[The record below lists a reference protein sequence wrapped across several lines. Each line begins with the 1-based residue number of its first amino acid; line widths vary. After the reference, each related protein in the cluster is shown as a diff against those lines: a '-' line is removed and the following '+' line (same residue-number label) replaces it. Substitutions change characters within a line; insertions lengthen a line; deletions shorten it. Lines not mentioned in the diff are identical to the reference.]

1 MGNRHALRISARG
14 RAIHQNTAYC
24 SILRRGHL
32 ALLSAFHTSCP
43 TFLTYKCLHSR
54 RLSCCTA
61 VSDGMELKPLS

>member
-43 TFLTYKCLHSR
+43 TFLKHKCLHSSVR
-54 RLSCCTA
+54 WYGIETA
-61 VSDGMELKPLS
+61 LFKERNPLS